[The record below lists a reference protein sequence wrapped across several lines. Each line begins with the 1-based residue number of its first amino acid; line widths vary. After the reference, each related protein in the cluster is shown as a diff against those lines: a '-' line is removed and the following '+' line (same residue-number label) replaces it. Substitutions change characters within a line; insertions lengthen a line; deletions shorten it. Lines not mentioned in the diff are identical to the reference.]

1 MIATEGNTSLYNV
14 VAIETDAYETKIG
27 AIYRD
32 LDLEFTS
39 NNIYPATFVNIEWH
53 VEAGSHKG

>member
-1 MIATEGNTSLYNV
+1 M